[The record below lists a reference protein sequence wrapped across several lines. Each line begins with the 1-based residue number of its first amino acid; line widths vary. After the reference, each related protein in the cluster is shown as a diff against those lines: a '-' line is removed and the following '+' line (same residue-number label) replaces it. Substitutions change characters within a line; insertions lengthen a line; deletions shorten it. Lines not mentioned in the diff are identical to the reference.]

1 VVSAWLKLVIHSAAV
16 AAMAVAAQL
25 GAGDALGILRWQS
38 SDGREW
44 STLLTWI
51 AFSYAV
57 AVVVGALVG
66 RKAVRTPDRSDGIG
80 ARITAGLVAA
90 VGAGAAIGLAWLPS
104 DGLRPP
110 TNVNP
115 GLVVT
120 ITAGAGVLVGLL
132 LSVFALAAR
141 PVAIG
146 LQITVGLVW
155 LVAAGAATAGVTS
168 GEPYPA
174 PRLGVP
180 DAPSVLPA
188 SLWTGPRVMIG
199 VAVVVAL
206 VVAGIF
212 RARGSGRLA
221 LALSGFGGPALV
233 AAAYLVAGPGTG
245 EDRSAQSDAY
255 ISALLAVGVG
265 LVASVL
271 VAMPGRKTAA
281 RPRRPAVPP
290 DDRPITGDVM
300 ARPRPTSA
308 QADERP
314 GAGDLPTRP
323 RPAWAGG
330 SGPYARAFGSG
341 ATATIPGST
350 TSVWDPPGEAV
361 SVPATARGTG
371 WDADTLAGTAQPAA
385 GGTLAGHGAS
395 AGGGLYGSGRHS
407 SAADEAPAFAPL
419 TGGGLYRSSYQDD
432 PHDGGYDSP
441 GTAAVMGQP
450 PSDPHES
457 WLRDLGPSGRHA
469 AADER

>member
-1 VVSAWLKLVIHSAAV
+1 MVGAWLKLVIHSLAV

-25 GAGDALGILRWQS
+25 GAGDALGILRWQT

-44 STLLTWI
+44 STLLTWV

-57 AVVVGALVG
+57 AVVAGALVG
-66 RKAVRTPDRSDGIG
+66 RKAVRTPERPDGLG

-104 DGLRPP
+104 DSLEPP

-120 ITAGAGVLVGLL
+120 ITAGAGVLVGLV

-155 LVAAGAATAGVTS
+155 VVAAGAATAGVTTN
-168 GEPYPA
+168 EPYPA

-180 DAPSVLPA
+180 DAPSLVPA
-188 SLWTGPRVMIG
+188 SALTGPRVMIG

-206 VVAGIF
+206 VVAGVS
-212 RARGSGRLA
+212 RARGSRRLGV
-221 LALSGFGGPALV
+221 ALSGFGGPALI

-245 EDRSAQSDAY
+245 EDRAAQSDAY
-255 ISALLAVGVG
+255 VSSLIAVGVG

-271 VAMPGRKTAA
+271 VAMPGRRVPV
-281 RPRRPAVPP
+281 RPRPRPRPTPA

-300 ARPRPTSA
+300 PRPR
-308 QADERP
+308 QAPPPAAERP
-314 GAGDLPTRP
+314 SASDLPSRP

-341 ATATIPGST
+341 ATATVST
-350 TSVWDPPGEAV
+350 PTESAWDSPSGAV
-361 SVPATARGTG
+361 TVPVTRGTG
-371 WDADTLAGTAQPAA
+371 WDSDTLPGTGSPSA
-385 GGTLAGHGAS
+385 GGSLVSHGAPS
-395 AGGGLYGSGRHS
+395 GVGGLYGSGRHAS
-407 SAADEAPAFAPL
+407 SEDDAPAFAPL
-419 TGGGLYRSSYQDD
+419 TGGGLYRSTYPPDD
-432 PHDGGYDSP
+432 EGS
-441 GTAAVMGQP
+441 TAVMGQP

-457 WLRDLGPSGRHA
+457 WLRDLGPSGRHSA
-469 AADER
+469 TDER